1 VIPELEGGTKMNT
14 QRPTAVTVAAV
25 LLALFSVLNLIST
38 VIPAFSEGVPA
49 VVVYGSAVLGFV
61 GLVAAYGLWM
71 LKKWGVWLTIVLSA
85 LNLLS
90 AAPGIAFAPTTVLFV
105 AAVVTVVGYAL
116 IIALVMMPVSRRAY
130 A

>member
-1 VIPELEGGTKMNT
+1 MNT

>member
-1 VIPELEGGTKMNT
+1 MNT
-14 QRPTAVTVAAV
+14 QRPTAVTIAAV

-38 VIPAFSEGVPA
+38 LTPAFTGGVPA
-49 VVVYGSAVLGFV
+49 LVVYGSAVLGLV

-71 LKKWGVWLTIVLSA
+71 LKRWSVWLTIILSA
-85 LNLLS
+85 LNVLS

-105 AAVVTVVGYAL
+105 AALATIVGYAL
-116 IIALVMMPVSRRAY
+116 IIVLVVMPVSRRAY